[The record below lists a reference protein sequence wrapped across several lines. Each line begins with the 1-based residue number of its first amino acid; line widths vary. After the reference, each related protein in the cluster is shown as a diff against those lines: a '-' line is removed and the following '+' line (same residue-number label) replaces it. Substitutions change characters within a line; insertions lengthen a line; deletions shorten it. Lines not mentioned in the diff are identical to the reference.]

1 MKALF
6 LDRDGVINA
15 DRGYVYRA
23 CDFEFKSGIFE
34 LCALFAQKGYEI
46 FVVTNQ
52 SGIARGFY
60 SEKDFEILSE
70 FMLAEFAKKG
80 VKIAKIYHCPHLEG
94 CECRKPKPGMILRA
108 RAEFGVNLNESVLIG
123 DNLTDMQAGA
133 NAGIRTLCLVGNDE
147 NSGKICSKSS
157 KKREFKCKNSG
168 EREFSSEIQGENSK
182 KAEFSAKFNGS
193 REFSAEFS
201 AKNGENFYQKFT
213 DLNAIKEYFKDKL

>member
-34 LCALFAQKGYEI
+34 LCALFLQKGYEI

-70 FMLAEFAKKG
+70 FMLAEFAKRG

-108 RAEFGVNLNESVLIG
+108 RAEFGVNLSESVLIG

-133 NAGIRTLCLVGNDE
+133 NAGIRTLCLVGSDE
-147 NSGKICSKSS
+147 NLGKICG
-157 KKREFKCKNSG
+157 KNNG
-168 EREFSSEIQGENSK
+168 EFSGK
-182 KAEFSAKFNGS
+182 KCEFSAKNGEFNGENSQNDGS

-201 AKNGENFYQKFT
+201 AKNGEIFYQKFT
-213 DLNAIKEYFKDKL
+213 DLNAIKAYFKDKL